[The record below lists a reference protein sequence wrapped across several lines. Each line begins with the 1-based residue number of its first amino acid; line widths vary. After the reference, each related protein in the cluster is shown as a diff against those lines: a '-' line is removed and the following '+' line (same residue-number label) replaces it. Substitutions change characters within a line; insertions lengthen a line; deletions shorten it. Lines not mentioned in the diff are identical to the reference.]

1 MTSETLGLRDRKRI
15 ETRER
20 LEKCA
25 VTLVMRDGIE
35 NATIDA
41 ISDLADVSPRTF
53 FNYFDSKEDAI
64 LGLRDVEMTDEAIAA
79 HIAANPDADA
89 VESIVRLIVTRL
101 GTSITDRDVRATRLE
116 LVLRHPQ
123 LMGRQFAQMTRM
135 AERLSTAVAAIL
147 DRDPRFDGADS
158 PTAELVLAVCGAAVR
173 VAVMEL
179 AASHSEPDT
188 EQLQKRAIVLVRE
201 VVQKLQ

>member
-1 MTSETLGLRDRKRI
+1 MSTETLGLRDRKRI

-25 VTLVMRDGIE
+25 VMLVMRDGID
-35 NATIDA
+35 NATVDA

-53 FNYFDSKEDAI
+53 FNYFDSKEDAS
-64 LGLRDVEMTDEAIAA
+64 LGIRDVEITDAALAA
-79 HIAANPDADA
+79 HIDSHPDADPI
-89 VESIVRLIVTRL
+89 ESIVRLIVTML
-101 GTSITDRDVRATRLE
+101 GTSIAEHEVRATRLE

-135 AERLSTAVAAIL
+135 AERLTDAVTAIL
-147 DRDPRFDGADS
+147 ALDDRFRGADAA
-158 PTAELVLAVCGAAVR
+158 TAELVLAICGSAVR

-179 AASHSEPDT
+179 AAAHSEPDT

-201 VVQKLQ
+201 VVEKLT

>member
-1 MTSETLGLRDRKRI
+1 MASETLGLRDRKRI

-25 VTLVMRDGIE
+25 VALVMRDGIE

>member
-20 LEKCA
+20 LERCA

-35 NATIDA
+35 HATVDA

-64 LGLRDVEMTDEAIAA
+64 LGLRDVEITDEAIAA
-79 HIAANPDADA
+79 HIARDPGSDPI
-89 VESIVRLIVTRL
+89 ESIVRFIVTML
-101 GTSITDRDVRATRLE
+101 GTSIAEREIRATRLE

-135 AERLSTAVAAIL
+135 ADRLGNAVSAIL
-147 DRDPRFDGADS
+147 ERDARFIGADA
-158 PTAELVLAVCGAAVR
+158 PTAELVLAICGAAVR
-173 VAVMEL
+173 VSVMEV
-179 AASHSEPDT
+179 AAAHGEPDT
-188 EQLQKRAIVLVRE
+188 EQLQQRAITLVRE

>member
-20 LEKCA
+20 LERCA

-35 NATIDA
+35 HATVDA

-64 LGLRDVEMTDEAIAA
+64 LGLRDVEITHEAIAA
-79 HIAANPDADA
+79 HIARDPGSDPI
-89 VESIVRLIVTRL
+89 ESIVRLIVTML
-101 GTSITDRDVRATRLE
+101 GTSIAEREIRATRLE

-135 AERLSTAVAAIL
+135 ADRLGNAVSAIL
-147 DRDPRFDGADS
+147 ERDARFVGADA
-158 PTAELVLAVCGAAVR
+158 PTAELVLAICGAAVR
-173 VAVMEL
+173 VSVMEV
-179 AASHSEPDT
+179 AAAHGEPDT
-188 EQLQKRAIVLVRE
+188 EQLQQRAITLVRE